1 MSVNRVLLGLIGA
14 NIMGSLSPPLFA
26 GAFKSAGI
34 DGFYHLMDVDQ
45 LPGRRLPQLLDA
57 MKIAGFTGANVTYP
71 FKQEILPL
79 LDKIDLE
86 AAQVGA
92 INTVAIAPDG
102 RTTGYNFDRRGW
114 RRSFEES
121 RSWRCSRCD
130 GSAGRG
136 GWRWPRG
143 RVRFDGPWCRASD
156 RA

>member
-57 MKIAGFTGANVTYP
+57 MTADPPGQCDLSVH
-71 FKQEILPL
+71 QEILPL

-102 RTTGYNFDRRGW
+102 RTTGYEFDRRGW
-114 RRSFEES
+114 PVASKRVSELALLAVRR
-121 RSWRCSRCD
+121 
-130 GSAGRG
+130 
-136 GWRWPRG
+136 
-143 RVRFDGPWCRASD
+143 
-156 RA
+156 